1 MTFIPYN
8 TKIYG
13 LRIEFNNIECSS
25 DKREPFEEEIPLEK
39 KDVLLYVCEKQAD
52 YKAETILEKYL
63 ALKKKTLGF
72 NAPLIY
78 YYRFFI
84 AMNVTKKNNQLQT
97 IWQELTMDFF
107 EYFLGMRT
115 LQGNDLVLKLP
126 YFYN

>member
-97 IWQELTMDFF
+97 IWQEVNMDFF

-115 LQGNDLVLKLP
+115 LQGNDIVLKLP
-126 YFYN
+126 YFYF